1 MDTISKERR
10 SWNMSRIR
18 SKNTRPELLVRSLLH
33 RGGYRFRL
41 HARDLPGHPDIVLP
55 KWKTVVFV
63 NGCFWHRH
71 KGCAYAYT
79 PKTRKVFWQR
89 KFLANV
95 RRDATKAKALA
106 SLGWTVE
113 IVWECELAHPEE
125 LRKRL
130 LSIKKRAS
138 KRALSVR

>member
-1 MDTISKERR
+1 MDTISKARR

-33 RGGYRFRL
+33 LGGYRFRL

-55 KWKTVVFV
+55 KWKTIVFV

-71 KGCAYAYT
+71 KGCVYAYT
-79 PKTRKVFWQR
+79 PKSNKVFWQK

-95 RRDATKAKALA
+95 QRDATKARALA
-106 SLGWTVE
+106 SLGWMVE
-113 IVWECELAHPEE
+113 IVWECEVTHPEK

-130 LSIKKRAS
+130 VVIKSRAA
-138 KRALSVR
+138 KHVLSVR

>member
-1 MDTISKERR
+1 MG
-10 SWNMSRIR
+10 RIR

-33 RGGYRFRL
+33 LAGYRFRL

-55 KWKTVVFV
+55 RWKTVVFV

-71 KGCAYAYT
+71 KGCVYAYT
-79 PKTRKVFWQR
+79 PKTRKVFWR
-89 KFLANV
+89 KKFLANV
-95 RRDATKAKALA
+95 RRDEATVKALA

-113 IVWECELAHPEE
+113 IVWECELAQPEE

-130 LSIKKRAS
+130 LLIKKRAA
-138 KRALSVR
+138 KHALSVR